1 MACLNFII
9 LKVNGRD
16 VSNLAHEEAV
26 NEFLNAPEPILVE
39 VRRRLNDELIIKT
52 PSVETKKDIG
62 ESLETI
68 AVEKPTVNDVS
79 AEEVK
84 NHELENGSKKNL
96 VSIGIQTEQFSFD
109 NELIFNESPISDH
122 PCNGFNE
129 CLTPAIDI
137 EEVTLRKSQSHERI
151 GLTVSYS
158 SGNGSGSGSDDAD
171 TCTEV
176 YISDIMPDSVAGR
189 DGRLRQ
195 GDQIL
200 QVNGR
205 DVSTKED
212 TESLFAENKN
222 AVTLL
227 VSRCLF
233 TDEEY
238 LETGEFFDEDA
249 TYENC
254 LIEQMLDDRTLPLND
269 VTEPPNDL
277 KSNQSTTKPCNTQ
290 KTEKPKQQPNNNIE
304 ESRVLP
310 TLPLSA
316 EALMNGDDLN
326 HSSIKAH
333 LQSVSQEI
341 SMLDHRIE
349 HILLHKHNQRQASN
363 NVNSDQSSSGIYR
376 VPVDTMTKSCDSN
389 EPTLKLSDISNQQK
403 RRLPQFPYIPP
414 PIESDTEHIYETIP
428 EDSELEPIYCAPY
441 KANDDP
447 PNAVEQWLKMS
458 NGCQNVNFNR
468 PCSFPAATQKQTN
481 WTKTVKSNS
490 SADDHENSSSAYNT
504 GGSCNSNTLTLEL
517 NLNTDDKDQEQYRST
532 LVLCDKSKE
541 SRDGRSG
548 RDRDGVADT
557 KGGKSQKQSKKDA
570 GKGTASSPKHHAS
583 RTLDANRTVDGSSNH
598 FPQPNSG
605 TVNIP
610 ADTMYTNFANLQQ
623 TMLLQQRLF
632 RQALIRQNSS
642 VSTKNYT
649 APSLSQYQFVSG
661 QQLYT
666 HTIQPQPSEERMEWK
681 VKRRPDGTRYIAR
694 RPIRNRLLRDRAIKI
709 NEERND
715 FTTDDDTIS
724 EVKTGRY
731 WTKEERK
738 KHAEK
743 SKERRYRQ
751 ETLIAAKNYQID
763 ESKMHQQQLH
773 HTISHL
779 PEHQRIINHQSNT
792 VNTAAPAVNMVHS
805 AYYTNATMPKN
816 LGNRVV
822 QMNSTS
828 HRKTVKNKKKDDSL
842 NAVTVSNNAAH
853 NEKSVTVV
861 ANDSNKLAGLLSVTT
876 V

>member
-1 MACLNFII
+1 MN
-9 LKVNGRD
+9 VNGRD

-39 VRRRLNDELIIKT
+39 VRRRLNDEPIIKT

-62 ESLETI
+62 ESLETL

-238 LETGEFFDEDA
+238 LENGEFFDEDA
-249 TYENC
+249 TYQNC
-254 LIEQMLDDRTLPLND
+254 LIEPILDDRTLPLND

-290 KTEKPKQQPNNNIE
+290 KTEKHKQQPNNNFE

-363 NVNSDQSSSGIYR
+363 SVNSDQSSSGIYR
-376 VPVDTMTKSCDSN
+376 VPVDTMTKSSDSN

-468 PCSFPAATQKQTN
+468 PCSFPVGTQKQTN

-490 SADDHENSSSAYNT
+490 SAEDHENSSSAYNT

-517 NLNTDDKDQEQYRST
+517 NLNTDGKDQEQYRST

-541 SRDGRSG
+541 GRDGRSG
-548 RDRDGVADT
+548 KDRDGVTDT

-583 RTLDANRTVDGSSNH
+583 RTLDANRTVDGS
-598 FPQPNSG
+598 G
-605 TVNIP
+605 TVDIP

-642 VSTKNYT
+642 VSAKNYT

-661 QQLYT
+661 QQ
-666 HTIQPQPSEERMEWK
+666 QD
-681 VKRRPDGTRYIAR
+681 V
-694 RPIRNRLLRDRAIKI
+694 PIRNRLLRDRAIKI

-763 ESKMHQQQLH
+763 ESKMQQQQLH

-779 PEHQRIINHQSNT
+779 PEHQRIINQQSNT

-828 HRKTVKNKKKDDSL
+828 HRKTMKNKKKDDSL

>member
-1 MACLNFII
+1 MRKKADWDAVRLDYNIIEKNSGNTWAKSLNLGLNESNLIVAQGVGISKTSVMACLNFII
-9 LKVNGRD
+9 LK
-16 VSNLAHEEAV
+16 EAV

-39 VRRRLNDELIIKT
+39 VRRRLNDEPIIKT
-52 PSVETKKDIG
+52 PTVENKSDFCESVENVTEKQDIG
-62 ESLETI
+62 
-68 AVEKPTVNDVS
+68 S
-79 AEEVK
+79 ASEDVK
-84 NHELENGSKKNL
+84 NVQGENGSKRDL
-96 VSIGIQTEQFSFD
+96 VSIGIQTEQFPFD
-109 NELIFNESPISDH
+109 NELIFNESPTSPISDN

-137 EEVTLRKSQSHERI
+137 EEVTLRKTQSNERI

-233 TDEEY
+233 TDEDY
-238 LETGEFFDEDA
+238 LETGEYFDEDA
-249 TYENC
+249 TYQNC
-254 LIEQMLDDRTLPLND
+254 LIEQILDDRTLNEA
-269 VTEPPNDL
+269 TEPPTDL
-277 KSNQSTTKPCNTQ
+277 KPKQSSNKTSNTQ
-290 KTEKPKQQPNNNIE
+290 KAELQKQQPNNNFE
-304 ESRVLP
+304 DSRVLP

-316 EALMNGDDLN
+316 ETLMNGDDLN
-326 HSSIKAH
+326 HKSIKAH

-363 NVNSDQSSSGIYR
+363 TLNSDQSPLSSSTAAGIYR
-376 VPVDTMTKSCDSN
+376 VPVDTMSKSTDSV
-389 EPTLKLSDISNQQK
+389 ESTIKSTELSCQQK

-414 PIESDTEHIYETIP
+414 PVESDTEHIYETIP

-441 KANDDP
+441 KSNDDP

-458 NGCQNVNFNR
+458 NGCQNVNFHR
-468 PCSFPAATQKQTN
+468 PVSFPATQKQAN
-481 WTKTVKSNS
+481 WSKTVKSNS

-517 NLNTDDKDQEQYRST
+517 NLNTDGKDQERYRST

-541 SRDGRSG
+541 NRDGRSG
-548 RDRDGVADT
+548 RDRDGAADT
-557 KGGKSQKQSKKDA
+557 KTGKSQKQSKKDA
-570 GKGTASSPKHHAS
+570 GKGTASSPKHHAN
-583 RTLDANRTVDGSSNH
+583 RILDANNCID
-598 FPQPNSG
+598 SG
-605 TVNIP
+605 PGAVTIP

-632 RQALIRQNSS
+632 RQALIRKNSN
-642 VSTKNYT
+642 VSAKNYT

-763 ESKMHQQQLH
+763 ESKLQQQQLH
-773 HTISHL
+773 HTISHV
-779 PEHQRIINHQSNT
+779 PEHQRIIHQQ
-792 VNTAAPAVNMVHS
+792 VNTIAAPM
-805 AYYTNATMPKN
+805 
-816 LGNRVV
+816 
-822 QMNSTS
+822 
-828 HRKTVKNKKKDDSL
+828 KKDDSV
-842 NAVTVSNNAAH
+842 NVVTVGNNGAH
-853 NEKSVTVV
+853 NDKSATVV
-861 ANDSNKLAGLLSVTT
+861 AGDSNKLAGLLSVTT